1 MLERMNTMAD
11 SILYF
16 PQKELENLDLEAM
29 ALEDLVALQEKLMD
43 RMSALEQCEPE
54 DMDSEAF
61 EKWSEEYEKLEDL
74 ADDVADLLS

>member
-1 MLERMNTMAD
+1 MAD

-43 RMSALEQCEPE
+43 RMSALAQCEPE

>member
-16 PQKELENLDLEAM
+16 PQKELENLDLEAR

-43 RMSALEQCEPE
+43 RMSALAQCEPE